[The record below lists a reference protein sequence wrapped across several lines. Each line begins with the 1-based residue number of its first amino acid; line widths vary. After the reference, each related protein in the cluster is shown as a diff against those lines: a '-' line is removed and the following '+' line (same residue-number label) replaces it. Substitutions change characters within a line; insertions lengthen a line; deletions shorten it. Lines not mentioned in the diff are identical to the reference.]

1 MKKVLGFILLCV
13 VISGIRVSGQDDVKR
28 LYEKGI
34 HDKKPIPYPYLREAD
49 VMWSKQ
55 IWRIVDLREKM
66 NQTLYYPKVPMGDRY
81 SLIDVLMGEVK
92 SGVIDVYNGDDM
104 YNMVEKVTMDDI
116 NRKFGAGETTIKIQD
131 PETGDFKDTTI
142 NKEINTSE
150 ILQYMLWEEWYFDK
164 KLSTMKVRIL
174 GICPIRI
181 YTDPET
187 NLVNK
192 VRVFW
197 AYYPDFRNTLA
208 NHEVFN
214 RFNDANRISFDD
226 LFMQRRFSGY
236 IIAESNV
243 YDNRMVSQY
252 STGRAALLEADR
264 IKEELFNFEHDLWEY

>member
-1 MKKVLGFILLCV
+1 MKKVLGLMLLLLMV
-13 VISGIRVSGQDDVKR
+13 AGQLATAQDDVKR
-28 LYEKGI
+28 LYDKGI

-55 IWRIVDLREKM
+55 IWRIIDLREKM
-66 NQTLYYPKVPMGDRY
+66 NQVLYFPKFPMGDRY
-81 SLIDVLMGEVK
+81 SLIDVLMGEIK

-104 YNMVEKVTMDDI
+104 YNMVEKVTLDDI
-116 NRKFGAGETTIKIQD
+116 NNKFGAGEETISIQD
-131 PETGDFKDTTI
+131 PETGEYKDTTI
-142 NKEINTSE
+142 IRDINTSE

-164 KLSTMKVRIL
+164 KHSIMRVRIL

-187 NLVNK
+187 NMTNK

-214 RFNDANRISFDD
+214 PENDAHRISYDD
-226 LFMQRRFSGY
+226 LFMQRRFSSY

-243 YDNRMVSQY
+243 YDNRMINQY
-252 STGRAALLEADR
+252 KTGRSALLEAER

>member
-1 MKKVLGFILLCV
+1 MKKVLGLIFLLIMV
-13 VISGIRVSGQDDVKR
+13 AGQLATAQDDVKR
-28 LYEKGI
+28 LYDKGI
-34 HDKKPIPYPYLREAD
+34 HDKRPIPYPYLREAD

-66 NQTLYYPKVPMGDRY
+66 NQVLYFPKLPMGDRY
-81 SLIDVLMGEVK
+81 SLIDVLMGEIK

-104 YNMVEKVTMDDI
+104 YNMVEKVTLDDI
-116 NRKFGAGETTIKIQD
+116 KKKFGAGEETISIQD
-131 PETGDFKDTTI
+131 PETGEYKDTTI
-142 NKEINTSE
+142 IKDINTSE

-164 KLSTMKVRIL
+164 KHSIMRVRIL

-187 NLVNK
+187 NMTNK

-214 RFNDANRISFDD
+214 PENDAHRISYDD
-226 LFMQRRFSGY
+226 LFMQRRFSSY

-243 YDNRMVSQY
+243 YDNRMINQY
-252 STGRAALLEADR
+252 KTGRSALLEAER